1 METQLS
7 IKISDVVTQLNALSL
22 YVNESFE
29 VVSLHGDGEI
39 LGLTSL
45 EVNKDLFSLLPD
57 ALHSAISEAFK
68 TNQQRNLIAKTD
80 VNYFSKGSPRKL
92 RLFSNLVSKRGIA
105 LYLLTFLPLALEDK
119 AMEIEGDFQSLYQ
132 ARKKLKISEERYNAY
147 FENDPV
153 IHLSVNPKTG
163 RIAQCN
169 KFALDKLEYSKEEV
183 VGKFIYEIF
192 TLEKKEKCLSL
203 VEKFKIE
210 GRLDSEEMEI
220 QTKSGKVIPVIL
232 YTTAQYD
239 DKGNIVLS
247 RSTLVDISELKNI
260 QKRLR
265 SKKTRLE
272 LLNGELEQLVS
283 TCSHDL
289 QEPLATI
296 KFAGDLLAKMYA
308 QDLDQKGQDY
318 LSYIN
323 EAVDRL
329 SSQIKALLAHIR
341 LGRDTSRQ
349 KVDTE
354 QLVRTVI
361 RDLGQSISNSR
372 ASILIDSTLPV
383 LEAYEVELRLLFQNL
398 ISNAIKYAKEGVS
411 PEIHIEAE
419 ECTDYFRF
427 QIKDNGIG
435 IPDVDYNEIFKIFNR
450 VDRENSR
457 KGDGV
462 GLAHCDKIVRMH
474 EGTISVS
481 SEVNSGSVFTFTIKK
496 DYSLIVE

>member
-1 METQLS
+1 METDFS
-7 IKISDVVTQLNALSL
+7 IQISDVVTQLNALSIH
-22 YVNESFE
+22 VCEAFD
-29 VVSLHGDGEI
+29 VCKLHGDGEI
-39 LGLTSL
+39 LGLNSVF
-45 EVNKDLFSLLPD
+45 EKGNLFEMLPSE
-57 ALHSAISEAFK
+57 LHSSVAEAFK
-68 TNQQRNLIAKTD
+68 TNQETNLSAKTD
-80 VNYFSKGSPRKL
+80 VNYFINNSPKKL
-92 RLFSNLVSKRGIA
+92 RLFSNLINNKGKA
-105 LYLLTFLPLALEDK
+105 FYLLTFLPLALEDK
-119 AMEIEGDFQSLYQ
+119 AMEIEGDFQSLHQ
-132 ARKKLKISEERYNAY
+132 ARKKLKISEERYNTY

-153 IHLSVNPKTG
+153 IHLSVNPLTG

-169 KFALDKLEYSKEEV
+169 KFGLDKLEYPKEEV
-183 VGKFIYEIF
+183 VGKLIYEIF
-192 TLEKKEKCLSL
+192 TPEKKEKCITLL
-203 VEKFKIE
+203 EKFKTE
-210 GRLDSEEMEI
+210 GRLDSEEMELK
-220 QTKSGKVIPVIL
+220 TKSGKVIPVIL
-232 YTTAQYD
+232 YTSAQYD

-272 LLNGELEQLVS
+272 LLNAELEQLVS

-296 KFAGDLLAKMYA
+296 KFAGDLLAKMYSKN
-308 QDLDQKGQDY
+308 LDDKGNDY

-341 LGRDTSRQ
+341 LGKDTSRQ
-349 KVDTE
+349 RVNTFE
-354 QLVRTVI
+354 LVETVV
-361 RDLGQSISNSR
+361 RDLGQSISNSN
-372 ASILIDSTLPV
+372 AAIHIANDLPV

-398 ISNAIKYAKEGVS
+398 ISNAIKYTKDGIPPEIFIEAKEY
-411 PEIHIEAE
+411 H
-419 ECTDYFRF
+419 DYFVF
-427 QIKDNGIG
+427 KVKDNGIG
-435 IPDVDYNEIFKIFNR
+435 IPDADYNEIFKIFNR

-474 EGTISVS
+474 EGKISVS
-481 SEVNSGSVFTFTIKK
+481 SQVNRGSTFTFTIKK